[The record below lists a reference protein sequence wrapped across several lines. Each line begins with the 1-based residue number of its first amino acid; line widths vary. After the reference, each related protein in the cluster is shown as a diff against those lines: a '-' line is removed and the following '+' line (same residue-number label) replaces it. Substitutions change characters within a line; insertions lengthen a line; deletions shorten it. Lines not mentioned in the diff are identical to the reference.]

1 MYDHKGGQES
11 MKKEELKV
19 GQKVK
24 AKFRKYGV
32 HSIVGEV
39 TEVCTDEHAL
49 QGTWVSIKV
58 TGGNMN
64 DPHVSWLVTNRVG
77 VLIPLKDVVE
87 VLQ

>member
-1 MYDHKGGQES
+1 

-24 AKFRKYGV
+24 AKFRKCGV
-32 HSIVGEV
+32 HSIIGEV
-39 TEVCTDEHAL
+39 TEVCTNEHAL
-49 QGTWVSIKV
+49 QGTWVSLKV

-64 DPHVSWLVTNRVG
+64 DPHVSWLVANRVG
-77 VLIPLKDVVE
+77 VLIPLKDVGE

>member
-1 MYDHKGGQES
+1 

-64 DPHVSWLVTNRVG
+64 DPHVSWLVANRVG
-77 VLIPLKDVVE
+77 VLVPLKDVGE
-87 VLQ
+87 VLR

>member
-1 MYDHKGGQES
+1 

-64 DPHVSWLVTNRVG
+64 DPHVSWLVANRVG
-77 VLIPLKDVVE
+77 VLVPLKDVGE

>member
-1 MYDHKGGQES
+1 

-32 HSIVGEV
+32 HSIIGEV
-39 TEVCTDEHAL
+39 TEVCTNEHAL

-64 DPHVSWLVTNRVG
+64 DPHVSWLVANRVG
-77 VLIPLKDVVE
+77 VLIPLKDVGE
-87 VLQ
+87 VLA

>member
-1 MYDHKGGQES
+1 

-32 HSIVGEV
+32 HSIIGEV
-39 TEVCTDEHAL
+39 TEVCTNEHAL
-49 QGTWVSIKV
+49 QGTWVSLKV

-64 DPHVSWLVTNRVG
+64 DPHVSWLVANRVG
-77 VLIPLKDVVE
+77 VLIPLKDVGE

>member
-1 MYDHKGGQES
+1 

-32 HSIVGEV
+32 HSIIGEV
-39 TEVCTDEHAL
+39 TEVCTNGHAL

-64 DPHVSWLVTNRVG
+64 DPHVSWLVANRVG
-77 VLIPLKDVVE
+77 VLIPLKDVGE

>member
-1 MYDHKGGQES
+1 

-32 HSIVGEV
+32 HSIIGEV

-64 DPHVSWLVTNRVG
+64 DPHVSWLVANRVG
-77 VLIPLKDVVE
+77 VLIPLKDVGE

>member
-1 MYDHKGGQES
+1 

-32 HSIVGEV
+32 HSIIGEV
-39 TEVCTDEHAL
+39 TEVCTNEHAL

-64 DPHVSWLVTNRVG
+64 DPHVSWLVANRVG
-77 VLIPLKDVVE
+77 VLIPLKDVGE
-87 VLQ
+87 VLH

>member
-1 MYDHKGGQES
+1 

-24 AKFRKYGV
+24 AKFKKYGV
-32 HSIVGEV
+32 HSIIGEV
-39 TEVCTDEHAL
+39 TEVCTNEHAL

-64 DPHVSWLVTNRVG
+64 DPHVSWLVANRVG
-77 VLIPLKDVVE
+77 VLIPLKDVGE

>member
-1 MYDHKGGQES
+1 
-11 MKKEELKV
+11 MKKEELMV

-32 HSIVGEV
+32 HSIIGEV
-39 TEVCTDEHAL
+39 TEVCTNEHAL

-64 DPHVSWLVTNRVG
+64 DPHVSWLVANRVG
-77 VLIPLKDVVE
+77 VLIPLKDVGE

>member
-1 MYDHKGGQES
+1 

-24 AKFRKYGV
+24 AKFRKYGA
-32 HSIVGEV
+32 HSIIGEV
-39 TEVCTDEHAL
+39 TEVCTNEHAL

-64 DPHVSWLVTNRVG
+64 DPHVSWLVANRVG
-77 VLIPLKDVVE
+77 VLIPLKDVGE

>member
-1 MYDHKGGQES
+1 

-32 HSIVGEV
+32 HSIIGEV
-39 TEVCTDEHAL
+39 TEVCTNEHAL

-64 DPHVSWLVTNRVG
+64 DPHVSWLVANRVG
-77 VLIPLKDVVE
+77 VLIPLKDVGE

>member
-1 MYDHKGGQES
+1 

-39 TEVCTDEHAL
+39 TEVCTNEHAL

-64 DPHVSWLVTNRVG
+64 DPHVSWLVANRVG
-77 VLIPLKDVVE
+77 VLIPLKDVGE

>member
-1 MYDHKGGQES
+1 

-32 HSIVGEV
+32 HSIIGAV
-39 TEVCTDEHAL
+39 TEVCTNEHAL

-64 DPHVSWLVTNRVG
+64 DPHVSWLVANRVG
-77 VLIPLKDVVE
+77 VLIPLKDVGE

>member
-1 MYDHKGGQES
+1 

-32 HSIVGEV
+32 HSIIGEV

-64 DPHVSWLVTNRVG
+64 DPHVSWLVANRVG
-77 VLIPLKDVVE
+77 VLVPLKDVGE

>member
-1 MYDHKGGQES
+1 

-32 HSIVGEV
+32 HSIIGEV

-64 DPHVSWLVTNRVG
+64 DPHVSWLVANRVG
-77 VLIPLKDVVE
+77 VLVPLKDVGE
-87 VLQ
+87 VLQQ

>member
-1 MYDHKGGQES
+1 

-58 TGGNMN
+58 TGGNRN
-64 DPHVSWLVTNRVG
+64 DPHVSWLVANRVG
-77 VLIPLKDVVE
+77 VLVPLKDVGE

>member
-1 MYDHKGGQES
+1 

-32 HSIVGEV
+32 HSIIGEV
-39 TEVCTDEHAL
+39 TEVCTNEHAL

-58 TGGNMN
+58 TDGNMN

>member
-1 MYDHKGGQES
+1 

-24 AKFRKYGV
+24 AKFRKHGV

-64 DPHVSWLVTNRVG
+64 DPHVFWLVTNRVG
-77 VLIPLKDVVE
+77 VLIPLKDVGE

>member
-1 MYDHKGGQES
+1 

-39 TEVCTDEHAL
+39 TEVCTNEHAL

-64 DPHVSWLVTNRVG
+64 DPHVSWLVANRVG
-77 VLIPLKDVVE
+77 VLVPLKDVGE

>member
-1 MYDHKGGQES
+1 

-32 HSIVGEV
+32 HSIIGEV
-39 TEVCTDEHAL
+39 TEVCTNEHAL

-64 DPHVSWLVTNRVG
+64 DPHVSWLVANRVG

>member
-1 MYDHKGGQES
+1 

-77 VLIPLKDVVE
+77 VLIPLKDVGE
-87 VLQ
+87 VLL

>member
-1 MYDHKGGQES
+1 

-32 HSIVGEV
+32 HNIIGEV
-39 TEVCTDEHAL
+39 TEVCTNEHAL

-64 DPHVSWLVTNRVG
+64 DPHVSWLVANRVG
-77 VLIPLKDVVE
+77 VLIPLKDVWG

>member
-1 MYDHKGGQES
+1 

-24 AKFRKYGV
+24 AKFRKYGF
-32 HSIVGEV
+32 HSIIGEV
-39 TEVCTDEHAL
+39 TEVCTNEHAL

-64 DPHVSWLVTNRVG
+64 DPHVSWLVANRVG
-77 VLIPLKDVVE
+77 VLIPLKDVGE
-87 VLQ
+87 VLA